1 MTRLL
6 AGPTISATLVI
17 SVGAKSPSP
26 AAAAAVFPPAESDLA
41 TEAAVE
47 RKVHVATLSLFL
59 ALTTSRVV
67 PRCRKASWGAIQS
80 GGHPGITT
88 PLRVVKFVI

>member
-17 SVGAKSPSP
+17 SVGAKSPS
-26 AAAAAVFPPAESDLA
+26 AAAVFPPLESGLA
-41 TEAAVE
+41 TEAVE

-67 PRCRKASWGAIQS
+67 PRCRKAS
-80 GGHPGITT
+80 
-88 PLRVVKFVI
+88 